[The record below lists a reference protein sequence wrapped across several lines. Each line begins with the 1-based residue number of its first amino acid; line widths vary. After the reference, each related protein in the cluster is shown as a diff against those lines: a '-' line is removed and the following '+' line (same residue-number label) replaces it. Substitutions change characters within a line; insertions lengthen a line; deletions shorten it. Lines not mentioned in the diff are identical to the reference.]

1 MVISLEYTRDELL
14 ARTCMLIGEEGLD
27 LLWKKSI
34 AVFGA
39 GGVGGHCIEALA
51 RCGIGHIHIVDAD
64 RVAESN
70 LNRQI
75 FAARSTIGMLKVDA
89 ARRRIED
96 ISCCKVTTGDL
107 FVLPDNVSSAIPE
120 GVDYVI
126 DAIDTVA
133 AKVALACEAKRR
145 GIPIISSMGM
155 GNRLVP
161 GNLRVTDIY
170 DTKGCPLARAMRHQ
184 LRKMGVDKLKVL
196 VSDSPVIKPK
206 QGAEGR
212 QPPGSISYVPAMA
225 GLMLCGTVVSELLL
239 CAIKRD

>member
-1 MVISLEYTRDELL
+1 MVISLKYTRDDLL
-14 ARTCMLIGEEGLD
+14 ARTAMLIGKQGLD
-27 LLWKKSI
+27 ILWKKSI

-75 FAARSTIGMLKVDA
+75 FATRSTIGMLKVDA

-96 ISCCKVTTGDL
+96 ISYCNVTTDNI

-120 GVDYVI
+120 GIDYVI

-145 GIPIISSMGM
+145 DIPIISCMGT
-155 GNRLVP
+155 GNRLEP
-161 GNLRVTDIY
+161 GNLRITDIY
-170 DTKGCPLARAMRHQ
+170 DTKGCPLARAMRHE
-184 LRKMGVDKLKVL
+184 LRKKGVNKLKVL
-196 VSDSPVIKPK
+196 VFDSPVIKPNIS
-206 QGAEGR
+206 AEGR

-225 GLMLCGTVVSELLL
+225 GLMLCGTVVSELLG
-239 CAIKRD
+239 CVIKQV